1 MSTSDKKNVQ
11 RNHPARRVE
20 IFRLDLRR
28 AGPGGAMSG
37 AGAGKAR
44 AARSP
49 PPNTTAA
56 AQTGDVR
63 GGANMQEGPSYE
75 EKMKIISLICERRST
90 MKHRGWMVLPV
101 QQ

>member
-1 MSTSDKKNVQ
+1 MSTSDKKTSKGIT
-11 RNHPARRVE
+11 PARRVE

-56 AQTGDVR
+56 DRDVR
-63 GGANMQEGPSYE
+63 GGANMQEGSSYE

>member
-56 AQTGDVR
+56 AQTGT
-63 GGANMQEGPSYE
+63 YE
-75 EKMKIISLICERRST
+75 EVQTCRRDPR
-90 MKHRGWMVLPV
+90 MRRK
-101 QQ
+101 